1 MDSNNSG
8 CGCDGCSGCLLMFV
22 VIIISSFFY
31 ITIDNFVAGIGK
43 PKVPDVTGQSVTRA
57 EEILE
62 DAGYTNITYHAD
74 DAASSDLEE
83 LGYTK
88 DIFADWIVTD
98 QLPSAEDKAAKDEE
112 IALTCKSSSVI
123 EQEEDYIA
131 QKEALEEKLSGAS
144 ALTAVQHYGEDQY
157 PYGFDLHMLGTE
169 TVAVDADTWH
179 LTATCDVTNEYGI
192 EAEMTCEALVT
203 GTTEQ
208 PTVEDF
214 TVY

>member
-8 CGCDGCSGCLLMFV
+8 CGCGGCSGCFLMFV
-22 VIIISSFFY
+22 AFIVCSFLYISVSNF
-31 ITIDNFVAGIGK
+31 IDGIGK
-43 PKVPDVTGQSVTRA
+43 PEVPDVTGQSVTEA

-62 DAGYTNITYHAD
+62 DAGFSNITYHAD

-98 QLPSAEDKAAKDEE
+98 QLPSGEDKAAEDEE
-112 IALTCKSSSVI
+112 IALTCKAASVI
-123 EQEEDYIA
+123 AQEEGYEA

-169 TVAVDADTWH
+169 TVAVDADTWR
-179 LTATCDVTNEYGI
+179 LTATCDVTNEYGA

-203 GTTEQ
+203 GTTAQ

>member
-1 MDSNNSG
+1 MGEKRQLTAEVFIDTGKDFRPEDSLTVPYTCVLGETVALEFDLSG
-8 CGCDGCSGCLLMFV
+8 FEHTCGFRFDPL
-22 VIIISSFFY
+22 
-31 ITIDNFVAGIGK
+31 
-43 PKVPDVTGQSVTRA
+43 
-57 EEILE
+57 LE
-62 DAGYTNITYHAD
+62 D
-74 DAASSDLEE
+74 SSMVRL
-83 LGYTK
+83 
-88 DIFADWIVTD
+88 
-98 QLPSAEDKAAKDEE
+98 EE

-144 ALTAVQHYGEDQY
+144 VLTAVQHYGEDQY

-179 LTATCDVTNEYGI
+179 LTATCDVPNEYGI

-203 GTTEQ
+203 GTTGQ
-208 PTVEDF
+208 PTVKDF